1 MALIKCPECNK
12 QVSNA
17 AKTCP
22 HCGFQLISNDITKK
36 PKKVNGCLSIL
47 IIAASVLTIFFIIGF
62 FGDDSSSDSTNS
74 TNNFLAYNY
83 AEDFVKQKLK
93 SPSTAIF
100 PGISEKNE
108 HIIDLGSGKYKIN
121 SWVDSQNGFGAML
134 RTNFSCT
141 IIFEGE
147 KVRCED
153 LVLLE

>member
-12 QVSNA
+12 QVSDA

-47 IIAASVLTIFFIIGF
+47 IIAAAVLTIFFIIGF

-100 PGISEKNE
+100 PGVSEKNE